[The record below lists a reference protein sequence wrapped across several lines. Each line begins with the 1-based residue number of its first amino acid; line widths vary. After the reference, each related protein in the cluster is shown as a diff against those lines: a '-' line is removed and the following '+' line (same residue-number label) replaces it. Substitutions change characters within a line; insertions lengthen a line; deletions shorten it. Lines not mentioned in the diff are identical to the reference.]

1 MRLVVAKD
9 GSVKHVHVIRATA
22 MQRRSIEEALRQWKL
37 KPYVRQGRA
46 AEVETGLTIRFGQT
60 EM

>member
-1 MRLVVAKD
+1 
-9 GSVKHVHVIRATA
+9 

-46 AEVETGLTIRFGQT
+46 VEVETGVTIRFGQT